1 MPSVLR
7 PPQAGAP
14 YRVGSSHGP
23 GPHNA
28 PVNTAPAAEDLQAW
42 FRLLEVPRLG
52 RDAARRLL
60 AAFGSPDAALRAP
73 PSALRQVIPAALAT
87 TLEHTPPHWAERWA
101 ALQHWLAAGEQRCV
115 LSFADPRFPPALLQ
129 TADPPL
135 LLFVDGALHHLATDG
150 IALVGSRHPTAQGVD
165 TAHAFAAALAREGLS
180 VVSGLALG
188 IDAAAHEAALAAGGV
203 TVAVL
208 GSGPDQPYPARH
220 TDLAARIARQ
230 GVLVSEYAPG
240 TPPLANN
247 FPQRNRIIAG
257 LSLGTLVVEAALRSG
272 SLITARLASEAGREV
287 FAIPG
292 SIHAPQ
298 SKGCHQL
305 LKQGAKLVETA
316 ADILEEIEQVR
327 TTAAVQR
334 ALTFGKT
341 QAKKVGA
348 DSDTAM
354 ESTRIAHPAD
364 AVLAALG
371 HDPTTLDALVAR
383 TGWPTADLNAH
394 LLELELL
401 QQVARLPGGLYQ
413 RRSRG

>member
-1 MPSVLR
+1 MAVPT
-7 PPQAGAP
+7 AP
-14 YRVGSSHGP
+14 
-23 GPHNA
+23 NA
-28 PVNTAPAAEDLQAW
+28 PNAANAPCGANTTEDLQAW

-73 PSALRQVIPAALAT
+73 ASALRQVVPTALAAAMAQ
-87 TLEHTPPHWAERWA
+87 TPPHWAERWA
-101 ALQHWLAAGEQRCV
+101 ALQDWLARGAQRHAM
-115 LSFADPRFPPALLQ
+115 SMADPRFPQALLQ

-135 LLFVDGALHHLATDG
+135 LLFADGDLRHWSADG
-150 IALVGSRHPTAQGVD
+150 IAVVGSRHPTAQGLD
-165 TAHAFAAALAREGLS
+165 TAHAFAAALGREGLS

-188 IDAAAHEAALAAGGV
+188 IDAAAHEGALSAGGA

-208 GSGPDQPYPARH
+208 GSGPDQPYPPRH
-220 TDLAARIARQ
+220 ADLAGRIARH
-230 GVLVSEYAPG
+230 GLLVSEYAPG

-272 SLITARLASEAGREV
+272 SLITARLAAEAGREV

-316 ADILEEIEQVR
+316 DDILEEIEQIR
-327 TTAAVQR
+327 GTAAVQR
-334 ALTFGKT
+334 ALSSSKGTGPS
-341 QAKKVGA
+341 GA
-348 DSDTAM
+348 RPGDAELQSGQGSQGAQ
-354 ESTRIAHPAD
+354 PAD
-364 AVLAALG
+364 VVLAALG
-371 HDPTTLDALVAR
+371 HDPTSLDALVAR
-383 TGWPTADLNAH
+383 TGWPTAELNAH

-413 RRSRG
+413 RRMRG